1 MWIDLTTNKTYTN
14 RLDCKLAVG
23 GCGRF
28 NRMLKNKEVIYITDE
43 VREQIK
49 NN

>member
-23 GCGRF
+23 SGRF